1 MKFYIILDYP
11 AIKIERMV
19 YIMKNQKNTTLATEI
34 LREEVKRKR
43 LWRIAFIVAFAVVI
57 IDRIIG
63 KGGVNNG

>member
-1 MKFYIILDYP
+1 M
-11 AIKIERMV
+11 KIERMV
-19 YIMKNQKNTTLATEI
+19 YFMKNQKNTTLATEI

-43 LWRIAFIVAFAVVI
+43 LWSITFIVALAVVI

>member
-1 MKFYIILDYP
+1 M
-11 AIKIERMV
+11 KIERMV
-19 YIMKNQKNTTLATEI
+19 YFMKNQKNTTLATEI

-43 LWRIAFIVAFAVVI
+43 LWRITFIVALAVVI

>member
-1 MKFYIILDYP
+1 
-11 AIKIERMV
+11 MV
-19 YIMKNQKNTTLATEI
+19 YFMKNQKNTTLATEI

-43 LWRIAFIVAFAVVI
+43 LWRIAFIVALAVVI